1 MTAVA
6 DVERDE
12 LTALVDGVRSGDRD
26 AWDALVR
33 RYGPL
38 VWSIVRAYRLTRPEA
53 EDVFQ
58 TVWLRLIT
66 QLDRLREPA
75 ALPAWLATT
84 ARREAT
90 QALRRRAVAPDADVP
105 EEAADTGP
113 APDERLLTDERNAM
127 LYRAYDRLPRRCQTL
142 LSLLVT
148 DPAPSYGEV
157 SAALDM
163 PVGSIG
169 PTRARCLA
177 HLRRLL
183 AEDADA
189 TETELLAA
197 LRDGDVGVRRVPPGV
212 VDDAAGALTA
222 RPDGPAGGPAP

>member
-1 MTAVA
+1 M
-6 DVERDE
+6 
-12 LTALVDGVRSGDRD
+12 VDGARSGNQN

-33 RYGPL
+33 RFGPL
-38 VWSIVRAYRLTRPEA
+38 VWSIVGAYRLTRPEA

-66 QLDRLREPA
+66 YLDQLRDPA

-90 QALRRRAVAPDADVP
+90 LTLRRRAVGPDPDVA
-105 EEAADTGP
+105 EELEDTGP
-113 APDERLLTDERNAM
+113 APDERLLADERNAV
-127 LYRAYDRLPRRCQTL
+127 LYRAYARLPRRCQTL

-148 DPAPSYGEV
+148 DPAPAYAEV

-169 PTRARCLA
+169 
-177 HLRRLL
+177 
-183 AEDADA
+183 
-189 TETELLAA
+189 
-197 LRDGDVGVRRVPPGV
+197 
-212 VDDAAGALTA
+212 
-222 RPDGPAGGPAP
+222 